1 MMNTTRLD
9 KWLWTVRLFKTRS
22 QATEACR
29 GGKVKMSGVNA
40 KPSKEIKAGDQIDIV
55 QNGIRKSVR
64 VRQIVKNR
72 VGAKLVPEIME
83 DLTPVEEYE
92 KLEMARKI
100 NSERRQKGLG
110 RPSKKDR
117 RNIDRLKNFDD
128 FF

>member
-1 MMNTTRLD
+1 MDSARLD

-22 QATEACR
+22 QATEACK

-40 KPSKEIKAGDQIDIV
+40 KPSKEIKVGDQIDIV
-55 QNGIRKSVR
+55 LNGIRKSVQ
-64 VRQIVKNR
+64 VKQIVKNR
-72 VGAKLVPEIME
+72 VGAKLVSEIME

-100 NSERRQKGLG
+100 NYERRQKGLG

-128 FF
+128 